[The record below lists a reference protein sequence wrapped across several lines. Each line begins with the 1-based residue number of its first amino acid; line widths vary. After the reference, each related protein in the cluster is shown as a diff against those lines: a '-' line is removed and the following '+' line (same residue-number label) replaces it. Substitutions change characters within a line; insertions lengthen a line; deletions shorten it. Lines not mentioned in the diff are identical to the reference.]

1 MTTALDVLATAED
14 KMGKALQ
21 ATHNELATIRT
32 GRANPALLDRVLV
45 DYYGTPTP
53 IRQMAN
59 VSVAEGTVLVIQPYE
74 RNQLADIERS
84 IAKSDLGLNPNN
96 DGSVI
101 RITVPALNEER
112 RRELVKMV
120 KKMGEEGK
128 IAVRNIR
135 RDAADDLN
143 KLKKDS
149 LLTEDELRTEQ
160 ERLQKLT
167 DKHTK
172 ELDAM
177 MKTKEDDVMHV

>member
-1 MTTALDVLATAED
+1 
-14 KMGKALQ
+14 
-21 ATHNELATIRT
+21 
-32 GRANPALLDRVLV
+32 
-45 DYYGTPTP
+45 
-53 IRQMAN
+53 MAN

-74 RNQLADIERS
+74 RNQLAEIERA

-101 RITVPALNEER
+101 RINVPALNEDR

-128 IAVRNIR
+128 VAVRNIR
-135 RDAADDLN
+135 RDAADELN

-160 ERLQKLT
+160 DRLQKLT

-172 ELDAM
+172 ELDTM

>member
-45 DYYGTPTP
+45 DYYGTPTL

-74 RNQLADIERS
+74 RNQLAEIERA

-101 RITVPALNEER
+101 RINVPALNEDR

-128 IAVRNIR
+128 VAVRNIR
-135 RDAADDLN
+135 RDAADELN

-160 ERLQKLT
+160 DRLQKLT

-172 ELDAM
+172 ELDTM

>member
-1 MTTALDVLATAED
+1 MTTAIDVLATAED

-74 RNQLADIERS
+74 RNQLAEIERA

-101 RITVPALNEER
+101 RINVPALNEDR

-128 IAVRNIR
+128 VAVRNIR
-135 RDAADDLN
+135 RDAADELN

-160 ERLQKLT
+160 DRLQKLT

-172 ELDAM
+172 ELDTM
-177 MKTKEDDVMHV
+177 MKNKEDDVMHV

>member
-1 MTTALDVLATAED
+1 MTTAVDVLATAED

-32 GRANPALLDRVLV
+32 GRANPGLLDRVMV

-59 VSVAEGTVLVIQPYE
+59 VSVAEGTILVIQPYE
-74 RNQLADIERS
+74 RNQLTEIERA

-96 DGSVI
+96 DGASI
-101 RITVPALNEER
+101 RIAVPALNEDR
-112 RRELVKMV
+112 RKELVKMV
-120 KKMGEEGK
+120 KRMSEEGK
-128 IAVRNIR
+128 VAVRNIR

-143 KLKKDS
+143 KLKKES
-149 LLTEDELRTEQ
+149 LLTEDELHSEQ

-172 ELDAM
+172 DLDSM
-177 MKTKEDDVMHV
+177 MKAKEEDVMHV